1 MGMLDSIALKA
12 AKKAMG
18 SSGGGS
24 GKSGKN
30 TDAGK
35 AKKGSPKAVKRSC
48 DLIMQ
53 FDEAYYTGMLR
64 KGREYSICYSIP
76 NVTFRGISETKQ
88 KEVMEQFVSILNSFD
103 SYLKITLVIA
113 NVREQDD
120 LVKDVR
126 FPTDN
131 FPVYAEELNRI
142 FRDKFATH
150 NAVTTHRMFVLS
162 GIFDNP
168 MDANNQFQ
176 TIANNLDDLFTA
188 AWQVRGSVMSIGRR
202 LHMIAAI
209 LNRDLYNPFLKYD
222 GEHDDYEVDVDLL
235 KKRKATVD
243 NIIAPAYL
251 KFNTK
256 DFEINDRIGKSYYL
270 SKIGNSVSTDFLFS
284 LYNLDTEL
292 VIAIDMNGIESG
304 EAIRRLNN
312 KYSQILAEIDSKDG
326 FQTLDQASEQESIL
340 SMQDAILNHD
350 ENSYNASVILTLF
363 ADSKEQMDMLMQ
375 QVKSKARRYTC
386 VFDPLFAS
394 QRYGLQTCTLTGFYT
409 IEFKRFFDA
418 HSLGAFIPFDVPE
431 YFDGDGIYYGMHRI
445 NNLPI
450 FYDRNKNDNYN
461 ALVLGRSGSGKSFF
475 VKREILMTRL
485 RYPKDHI
492 YIIDPDG
499 EYAFITEQL
508 GGEVI
513 DLRPGNG
520 IYMNPLDLN
529 IDNSY
534 SKDENPIVTK
544 SDLVTSLVETMMG
557 GGVIL
562 NSKSKGIL
570 DRCVLKIYQPY
581 LDHLETLP
589 PDRMGNKVTI
599 DRSACPT
606 LQDLYDMLLKQQEYE
621 AQEIAISIEAYITGS
636 FDTFAHRT
644 NIDSSNSFINFN
656 IRGLGQNM
664 MDLGLRICLSE
675 LWNRM
680 ITNRASNTWTR
691 MFIDEFHNLLST
703 DISAQFCKKLWKQ
716 ARKWMGAPTG
726 ITQNTEDLLESSAA
740 RAIIN
745 NSGLV
750 VLLNQSE
757 LDQDVL
763 GQILHLDATD
773 LQYVNKVKPG
783 CGLIVVLT
791 NSVVIPFYD
800 DFPRNTECFKLL
812 NSSPD
817 AKKKDEQK

>member
-1 MGMLDSIALKA
+1 MGMLDNIALKA

-18 SSGGGS
+18 SSGNS
-24 GKSGKN
+24 SRKD
-30 TDAGK
+30 TDTK
-35 AKKGSPKAVKRSC
+35 KLKKGSPKAVKRSC

-64 KGREYSICYSIP
+64 KGKEYSICYAIP
-76 NVTFRGISETKQ
+76 NVTFRGISEAKQ
-88 KEVMEQFVSILNSFD
+88 KEVMEQFVGILNSFD

-120 LVKDVR
+120 LAKDVR
-126 FPTDN
+126 YPTDN
-131 FPVYAEELNRI
+131 FPVYAEELNKI
-142 FRDKFATH
+142 FRDKLATH
-150 NAVTTHRMFVLS
+150 NSVTTHKMFVIS

-176 TIANNLDDLFTA
+176 TVANNLDDLFTA
-188 AWQVRGSVMSIGRR
+188 AWQVRGSVLSIGRR

-222 GEHDDYEVDVDLL
+222 GENDDYEVDVDLL
-235 KKRKATVD
+235 KRRKATVD

-251 KFNTK
+251 RFNTK

-304 EAIRRLNN
+304 DAIRRLNN

-363 ADSKEQMDMLMQ
+363 ADSKEQMDTLQ
-375 QVKSKARRYTC
+375 QQIKSKARRYTC

-485 RYPKDHI
+485 RFPKDHI

-499 EYAFITEQL
+499 EYAYITEQL

-529 IDNSY
+529 IDNTY

-570 DRCVLKIYQPY
+570 DRCVLRIYQPY

-599 DRSACPT
+599 DRNACPT

-644 NIDSSNSFINFN
+644 NIDSSNTFINFN

-664 MDLGLRICLSE
+664 LDLGLRICMSE

-763 GQILHLDATD
+763 GQILHLDSTD

-800 DFPRNTECFKLL
+800 DFPKNTECFKLL

-817 AKKKDEQK
+817 TRKEAEA